1 MHQNGSVQLVRD
13 EDIARKVDLWLT
25 FDSSKGYLKVK
36 DVLDALDWDDV
47 FYVDEKGFEIQISA
61 HECGELQGF
70 STDRFYADQ
79 VISVFGRKFLVND
92 NPGGALYDAQNKIVA
107 IQEIGVEPSL
117 LQENDTFCLLLT
129 SLDKVTTTIAGIRE
143 LIKSYSKLNTA

>member
-61 HECGELQGF
+61 HECGELQGL

-79 VISVFGRKFLVND
+79 VINVFGRKFLEG
-92 NPGGALYDAQNKIVA
+92 NPGGALYDAQNKIAA
-107 IQEIGVEPSL
+107 IPEIGLEPSL
-117 LQENDTFCLLLT
+117 LQENDTFCLFLT
-129 SLDKVTTTIAGIRE
+129 SLDKVTTTIADIRE
-143 LIKSYSKLNTA
+143 LIKNFSKLNTA